1 MGGDADAAVR
11 RVAAALGLDANDA
24 VDVLATTVSGADLT
38 SFLLEVT
45 RRRADLISPADVM
58 RRARTDPLVEPG
70 VVDARAL
77 HCVIAAV
84 VDAIPDRFEFVELAP
99 VVPLGTHST
108 VATVHQHKVVSTV
121 RNAEVAADPTNALAL
136 LAALRGSGSTTTRLA
151 AVQRILRA
159 QPFGDQG
166 QQHFSVLG
174 LVTAGRD
181 RGHLAFEADALV
193 EQLHALRSAIGTV
206 TDAAVE
212 IRLTDLA
219 DGHADG
225 VVLVVTESFAGDSE
239 TLVTSDPA
247 RTSGRGYYRDLCFKV
262 IASTAHREVEIGDGG
277 FTDWTAQLR
286 NDRKARLLAS
296 GLGLDRLVAVA
307 ADRCAS

>member
-24 VDVLATTVSGADLT
+24 LDVLATKVSGADLT

-45 RRRADLISPADVM
+45 RRRVDRLSPADVM

-77 HCVIAAV
+77 HRVIATIVA
-84 VDAIPDRFEFVELAP
+84 AIPDTFHFVELAP
-99 VVPLGTHST
+99 VVRLGTHST
-108 VATVHQHKVVSTV
+108 VATVHQHKVVSTI
-121 RNAEVAADPTNALAL
+121 RNAEVAADPTNALAV
-136 LAALRGSGSTTTRLA
+136 LAALRGPEPEPIRLA

-181 RGHLAFEADALV
+181 RGHLAFETVVLV
-193 EQLHALRSAIGTV
+193 EQLHALRSAISSATNA
-206 TDAAVE
+206 TVE
-212 IRLTDLA
+212 IRLTDLI
-219 DGHADG
+219 DGRAAP
-225 VVLVVTESFAGDSE
+225 LVQAAAESFTDDAD
-239 TLVTSDPA
+239 TLVTSDPD
-247 RTSGRGYYRDLCFKV
+247 RPTGRGYYRDLCFKI
-262 IASTAHREVEIGDGG
+262 IATTTDREVEVGDGG
-277 FTDWTAQLR
+277 FTDWTAQLL
-286 NDRKARLLAS
+286 NDRKARLLTS
-296 GLGLDRLVAVA
+296 GLGLDRLTALA
-307 ADRCAS
+307 TG

>member
-24 VDVLATTVSGADLT
+24 LDVLATKVSGADLT

-45 RRRADLISPADVM
+45 RRRVDRLSPADVM

-77 HCVIAAV
+77 HRVIATIVA
-84 VDAIPDRFEFVELAP
+84 AIPDTFHFVELAP

-108 VATVHQHKVVSTV
+108 VATVHQHKVVSTI
-121 RNAEVAADPTNALAL
+121 RNAEVAADPTNALAV
-136 LAALRGSGSTTTRLA
+136 LAALRGPEPEPIRLA

-181 RGHLAFEADALV
+181 RGHLAFETVVLV
-193 EQLHALRSAIGTV
+193 EQLHALRSAISSATNA
-206 TDAAVE
+206 TVE
-212 IRLTDLA
+212 IRLTDLI
-219 DGHADG
+219 DGRAAP
-225 VVLVVTESFAGDSE
+225 LVQAAAESFTDDAD
-239 TLVTSDPA
+239 TLVTSDPD
-247 RTSGRGYYRDLCFKV
+247 RPTGRGYYRDLCFKI
-262 IASTAHREVEIGDGG
+262 IATTTDREVEVGDGG
-277 FTDWTAQLR
+277 FTDWTAQLL
-286 NDRKARLLAS
+286 NDRKARLLTS
-296 GLGLDRLVAVA
+296 GLGLDRLTALA
-307 ADRCAS
+307 TG